1 MNRLPLLLVMYLLL
15 STASRVSAQQLSLF
29 TQYREN
35 QTIIN
40 PAAVGS
46 NFLAYQQNLSFGI
59 SHRVQWQDFEGAPKT
74 SVLRGEYLYPT
85 GGAVS
90 LLSGGY
96 IINDQTGPTGFTGV
110 YGRVGGLLSDDP
122 YFGGISVGLSFGAVQ
137 YRVNS
142 SEIRLRQ
149 GGDILD
155 GQDVNQINPDVG
167 LGVFAYTLLD
177 GGIFND
183 DYLYGGISIPQ
194 VLGLD
199 LAFQNDNGEFT
210 TQRLQHYYMT
220 VGLYKFFKEDG
231 FLEPSVW
238 IKYVPNTPVNVDI
251 NLRYQMAQNFW
262 LGLGGSTARTMH
274 IEGGFLLG
282 ENLGFDNTIRIGYG
296 YDYSFSSF
304 GPYTGGAHEISVS
317 YSIDNQ

>member
-1 MNRLPLLLVMYLLL
+1 MNRLPMVLVVCLILGYINQ
-15 STASRVSAQQLSLF
+15 VSSQQLSLF

-46 NFLAYQQNLSFGI
+46 NFLSFQQNLSFGI
-59 SHRVQWQDFEGAPKT
+59 SHRVQWQGFEGSPKT
-74 SVLRGEYLYPT
+74 SILRGEYLYES

-96 IINDQTGPTGFTGV
+96 IINDQTGPTGFTGF
-110 YGRVGGLLSDDP
+110 YGRIGGVLSEDP
-122 YFGGISVGLSFGAVQ
+122 YYSGLSVGLSFGAVQ

-142 SEIRLRQ
+142 SEIRLKQ

-167 LGVFAYTLLD
+167 VGVFAYTLLD
-177 GGIFND
+177 GGIFDND
-183 DYLYGGISIPQ
+183 YVYGGISIPQ

-199 LAFQNDNGEFT
+199 LAFENENGEFET
-210 TQRLQHYYMT
+210 KRIQHYYAM
-220 VGLYKFFKEDG
+220 VGLYKFLPDDG

-238 IKYVPNTPVNVDI
+238 LKYAPNVPMNIDV

-262 LGLGGSTARTMH
+262 LGLGGSTSQSMH
-274 IEGGFLLG
+274 IEGGILLG
-282 ENLGFDNTIRIGYG
+282 ENLGFDNTLKIGYG
-296 YDYSFSSF
+296 YDYSFSTF
-304 GPYTGGAHEISVS
+304 GPYTGGSHEINVT
-317 YSIDNQ
+317 YALDR